1 MKIVIFGATGKTGIE
16 IVKQALEQGHEV
28 TAFIRDAS
36 KMSVENDRLQLIN
49 GDVLDLPAVM
59 QAVKGQ
65 DAVICSLG
73 SNSLGKTT
81 IRSAGTANIIKAM
94 QENDV
99 KRLFVVSAMG
109 IGESWSTLS
118 TSNKIFFN
126 TILRNTRKDHEKQEA
141 LVKESGLEWTIV
153 RPSGLTDTPTTGT
166 YDVGENIM
174 AKSSRIARAD
184 VAHFILQE
192 LEDNAYLGKTPTIT
206 N

>member
-36 KMSVENDRLQLIN
+36 KMSVEHESLQLIN

-59 QAVKGQ
+59 QAVQGQ
-65 DAVICSLG
+65 TAVICTIG

-81 IRSAGTANIIKAM
+81 VRSAGTENIIKAM

-118 TSNKIFFN
+118 TSNKIVFN
-126 TILRNTRKDHEKQEA
+126 SVLRNARKDHEKQEA
-141 LVKESGLEWTIV
+141 LVKESDLEWTII
-153 RPSGLTDTPTTGT
+153 RPSGLTDTPVTGT
-166 YDVGENIM
+166 YDVGENIA

-184 VAHFILQE
+184 VAQFILQE
-192 LEDNAYLGKTPTIT
+192 LEDNAYVGKAPTIT